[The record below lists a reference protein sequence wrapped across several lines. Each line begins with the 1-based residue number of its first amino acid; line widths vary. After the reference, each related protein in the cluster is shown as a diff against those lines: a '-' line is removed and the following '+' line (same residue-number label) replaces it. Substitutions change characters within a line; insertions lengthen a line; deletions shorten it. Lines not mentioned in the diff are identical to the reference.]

1 VAAWSGSVLFILFK
15 GSLMNRIGFD
25 SLDIDLVSI
34 LIGCLLATSGNIGAA
49 VFAMGQGVLTDIF
62 SAGWPGLSALLYMI
76 VFFSIQLGS
85 RFFDLHSSRGL
96 LILVFLAVCVKG
108 LLFAGILYTLSP
120 RWTFLQ
126 YPFPALG
133 VSALAT
139 ALLAPP
145 FYYGLTTLT
154 GSFAKEADSAD

>member
-1 VAAWSGSVLFILFK
+1 MLFILFK

-34 LIGCLLATSGNIGAA
+34 LIGCLLATNGNIGAA

-62 SAGWPGLSALLYMI
+62 STGWPGVSSLLYMT
-76 VFFSIQLGS
+76 VFFSIKLGS

-108 LLFAGILYTLSP
+108 LLFAGLLYVLSP
-120 RWTFLQ
+120 RLTFLQ

-145 FYYGLTTLT
+145 LFYGLTSLT
-154 GSFAKEADSAD
+154 GSLGREADSED